1 MLGKI
6 FYNVIIFGSIISICI
21 YPLLVFLSKNKYKYN
36 FKSLYKIFIFI
47 LIILI
52 LPINIINFSNI
63 KNISKKEIKE
73 PEEIIFEEPEI
84 KFESENTII
93 EIDDSINIKN
103 DIFFNISRVLPYI
116 WSTIAIILLGYN
128 LLNYLIFL
136 YNQKRHYILDKN
148 INIDKIIEKLCAQ
161 MDIKNVSYRISE
173 NIQTPMT
180 IGIFNKKIILSKE
193 ILENKEYELILKH
206 ELFHIKNK
214 DIEYK
219 FLLLI
224 LNCVY
229 WFNPIIY
236 MFTNQ
241 IDEILELNCD
251 EYVLQG
257 KEQACR
263 IEYAE
268 ILLNQI
274 ERNKGKQ
281 CKFSMS
287 FANRKE
293 NIMKRFSNIVD
304 KSNKKS
310 VISLGIVLT
319 ALLLISVTLIICIPN
334 INFALVDD
342 DSTVNNI
349 IDENNISTNIDNAA
363 NLDTIDNSTNENT
376 NISNNS
382 TTENIILVEGN
393 EDKRED
399 YINSI
404 TNESIEDN
412 KNNEGDKEEI
422 NLVEDNKENDGN
434 TNRLSLNNTEEEAR
448 LVETPNDTE
457 NIVLENPLKD
467 GYVVTSRFGMRSTGI
482 KHMGTDIAAQK
493 GTDILACAPG
503 TVVFAGYKGSYGNLV
518 IVQHTDSMQTFYA
531 HCDEICVKEG
541 ERVNSG
547 DIIAKVGTTGDS
559 TGPHLHLEV
568 REEGIAKNP
577 QDYIEF

>member
-63 KNISKKEIKE
+63 KNISKEETKEL
-73 PEEIIFEEPEI
+73 EEIIFEEPEI
-84 KFESENTII
+84 KFANENTII

-103 DIFFNISRVLPYI
+103 DMFFNISRVLPYA
-116 WSTIAIILLGYN
+116 WSTIALVLLGYN
-128 LLNYLIFL
+128 LMNYLIFL
-136 YNQKRHYILDKN
+136 FNQKRHNISNQN
-148 INIDKIIEKLCAQ
+148 INIDKIMEKLCSQ
-161 MDIKNVSYRISE
+161 MNIKNVSYRISD
-173 NIQTPMT
+173 NVQTPMT

-274 ERNKGKQ
+274 EKNRGKQ
-281 CKFSMS
+281 YKFSMS

-310 VISLGIVLT
+310 VISIGIVLI
-319 ALLLISVTLIICIPN
+319 ALLVISVSLMICIPN
-334 INFALVDD
+334 INFALVED
-342 DSTVNNI
+342 N
-349 IDENNISTNIDNAA
+349 NIDNSAKENTILLNEITEKRDEYLNSIDSENAVSESNKNTAVNSKENTAKEDAHINNNENVVKDETEIKLVA
-363 NLDTIDNSTNENT
+363 NDKEKSNESENLELLNNEDKSNLSKNNELKENYTDENT
-376 NISNNS
+376 NI
-382 TTENIILVEGN
+382 V
-393 EDKRED
+393 
-399 YINSI
+399 
-404 TNESIEDN
+404 
-412 KNNEGDKEEI
+412 
-422 NLVEDNKENDGN
+422 
-434 TNRLSLNNTEEEAR
+434 LS
-448 LVETPNDTE
+448 
-457 NIVLENPLKD
+457 NPLKD
-467 GYVVTSRFGMRSTGI
+467 VKYTLTSRFGNRNNGTHTGI
-482 KHMGTDIAAQK
+482 DLAAPNGTNIS
-493 GTDILACAPG
+493 ACAPG
-503 TVVFAGYKGSYGNLV
+503 VVIYSGYKGSYGNLV
-518 IVQHTDSMQTFYA
+518 IINHGNEFQTYYA
-531 HCDEICVKEG
+531 QCAELCVNEG
-541 ERVNSG
+541 ETVSEG
-547 DIIAKVGTTGDS
+547 DIIAKVGSTGNS
-559 TGPHLHLEV
+559 TGPHLHFEV
-568 REEGIAKNP
+568 REAGNAKNP
-577 QDYIEF
+577 QNYINF

>member
-1 MLGKI
+1 
-6 FYNVIIFGSIISICI
+6 
-21 YPLLVFLSKNKYKYN
+21 
-36 FKSLYKIFIFI
+36 
-47 LIILI
+47 
-52 LPINIINFSNI
+52 
-63 KNISKKEIKE
+63 
-73 PEEIIFEEPEI
+73 
-84 KFESENTII
+84 
-93 EIDDSINIKN
+93 
-103 DIFFNISRVLPYI
+103 
-116 WSTIAIILLGYN
+116 
-128 LLNYLIFL
+128 
-136 YNQKRHYILDKN
+136 
-148 INIDKIIEKLCAQ
+148 
-161 MDIKNVSYRISE
+161 
-173 NIQTPMT
+173 
-180 IGIFNKKIILSKE
+180 
-193 ILENKEYELILKH
+193 
-206 ELFHIKNK
+206 
-214 DIEYK
+214 
-219 FLLLI
+219 
-224 LNCVY
+224 
-229 WFNPIIY
+229 

>member
-148 INIDKIIEKLCAQ
+148 INIDKIMEKLCAQ

-342 DSTVNNI
+342 DSMVNNI
-349 IDENNISTNIDNAA
+349 IDENKISTNIDNAA

-434 TNRLSLNNTEEEAR
+434 TNRSSLNNTEEEAR

-467 GYVVTSRFGMRSTGI
+467 GYVVTSRFGMRSTGV
-482 KHMGTDIAAQK
+482 KHIGTDIAAQK
-493 GTDILACAPG
+493 GTDISACAPG
-503 TVVFAGYKGSYGNLV
+503 IVVFAGYKGSYGNLV
-518 IVQHTDSMQTFYA
+518 IINHGNDLQTYYA